1 MDMKKLWK
9 ILSPI
14 AVLVMVAGL
23 FMASQCTSCQT
34 VFTNMNEM
42 EEADFQMLET
52 EIYLI
57 TKLGCR
63 EIFKAKP
70 EAGKMVSEALGELV
84 PYLDTLS
91 PESVSFIT
99 NMVGKLTEKITDPD
113 VQVLIELAILQV
125 NKYGGFK
132 YVEKVDLGIVL
143 SERSVRLIQ
152 ALVKGMLDAAGN
164 TVG

>member
-9 ILSPI
+9 ISAPI

-23 FMASQCTSCQT
+23 FTVSQCTSCQT

-42 EEADFQMLET
+42 EEGDFQILEK

-57 TKLGCR
+57 TKIGCQ

-70 EAGKMVSEALGELV
+70 EVGKMASEALAELV

-99 NMVGKLTEKITDPD
+99 NMVGKLTEKITDPE
-113 VQVLIELAILQV
+113 VQTLIDLAILQIE
-125 NKYGGFK
+125 KYGGFK
-132 YVEKVDLGIVL
+132 YVEKVDLGFVL
-143 SERSVRLIQ
+143 SDRSVRLIQ
-152 ALVKGMLDAAGN
+152 SMVKGILDAATN
-164 TVG
+164 TIP

>member
-1 MDMKKLWK
+1 MDMKKFWK
-9 ILSPI
+9 ISSPI
-14 AVLVMVAGL
+14 AVLLMVGAF
-23 FMASQCTSCQT
+23 FMVSQCTSCQT

-42 EEADFQMLET
+42 EEADFQILEQ

-57 TKLGCR
+57 TKIGCGK
-63 EIFKAKP
+63 IFQAKP
-70 EAGKMVSEALGELV
+70 EVAKMVSEALEELT
-84 PYLDTLS
+84 PYLNTLS

-99 NMVGKLTEKITDPD
+99 NMVGKLTEKITDPEVKTLID
-113 VQVLIELAILQV
+113 LAVLQI
-125 NKYGGFK
+125 NKYGGFQ

-164 TVG
+164 TAE